1 MCWKRNKEPLVS
13 LPYAISTA
21 PSSMTQAPGRRER
34 KEPSPSNNLRE
45 LWLPNDEPMI
55 TAMKL
60 YLARRRADMHIAL
73 LLKGLVIGLSI
84 AATVGPMSMLC
95 IQRTLERGR
104 LVGMLSGLGIATAD
118 GLYALV
124 AGLGLT
130 AIMHLLISQQFWIRL
145 IGGLFLVYL
154 GLKTILTRVI
164 ASAAKVQERTKKMT
178 VLTGLLG
185 IYLSMLLLTLTN
197 PLTILSFIVIFAGV
211 GLGTSAG
218 SGNALLL
225 VLGVFLG
232 SVLWWLILTSVVS
245 FIRTKLNARLLLWI
259 NRASGAILLAF
270 GIAALVSVIV
280 S

>member
-1 MCWKRNKEPLVS
+1 
-13 LPYAISTA
+13 
-21 PSSMTQAPGRRER
+21 
-34 KEPSPSNNLRE
+34 
-45 LWLPNDEPMI
+45 
-55 TAMKL
+55 
-60 YLARRRADMHIAL
+60 MHIAL

-95 IQRTLERGR
+95 IQRTLDRGW

-118 GLYALV
+118 GLYGLV

-130 AIMHLLISQQFWIRL
+130 AIMHLLISQQLWIRL

-154 GLKTILTRVI
+154 GLKTILTCAI

-178 VLTGLLG
+178 VFTGLLG

-211 GLGTSAG
+211 GLGASAG
-218 SGNALLL
+218 SGDALLL

-232 SVLWWLILTSVVS
+232 SVSWWLILTSVVS

-270 GIAALVSVIV
+270 GIAALVSVV
-280 S
+280 W

>member
-1 MCWKRNKEPLVS
+1 
-13 LPYAISTA
+13 
-21 PSSMTQAPGRRER
+21 
-34 KEPSPSNNLRE
+34 
-45 LWLPNDEPMI
+45 
-55 TAMKL
+55 
-60 YLARRRADMHIAL
+60 MHIAL

-104 LVGMLSGLGIATAD
+104 LIGMLSGLGIATAD
-118 GLYALV
+118 GLYALI

-130 AIMHLLISQQFWIRL
+130 AIMHLLISQQLWIRL

-154 GLKTILTRVI
+154 GLKTILTRAI
-164 ASAAKVQERTKKMT
+164 ASTTNVQERTKRMAAFT
-178 VLTGLLG
+178 SLFG

-197 PLTILSFIVIFAGV
+197 PLTILSFIVIFAGI

-218 SGNALLL
+218 SGSALLL

-232 SVLWWLILTSVVS
+232 SVLWWLVLTSVVS

>member
-1 MCWKRNKEPLVS
+1 MS
-13 LPYAISTA
+13 
-21 PSSMTQAPGRRER
+21 
-34 KEPSPSNNLRE
+34 
-45 LWLPNDEPMI
+45 I
-55 TAMKL
+55 T
-60 YLARRRADMHIAL
+60 L
-73 LLKGLVIGLSI
+73 LLKGLLIGLSI

-104 LVGMLSGLGIATAD
+104 LIGMLSGLGIATAD
-118 GLYALV
+118 GLYALI

-154 GLKTILTRVI
+154 GLKTILTRTI
-164 ASAAKVQERTKKMT
+164 ASATNVQERTKRMAA
-178 VLTGLLG
+178 LTGLLG

-211 GLGTSAG
+211 GLGASAD

-245 FIRTKLNARLLLWI
+245 FIRTKLNAPLLLWI

-270 GIAALVSVIV
+270 GIAALVSVLW
-280 S
+280 